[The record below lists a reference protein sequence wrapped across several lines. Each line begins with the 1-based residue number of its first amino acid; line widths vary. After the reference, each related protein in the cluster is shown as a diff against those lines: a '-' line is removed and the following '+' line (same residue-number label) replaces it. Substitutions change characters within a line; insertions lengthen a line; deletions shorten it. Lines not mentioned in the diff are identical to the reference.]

1 MVPAE
6 VQPSEQDRQAWKA
19 KLDRFHR
26 QAGHPTARNMARMM
40 ADAQLPKWK
49 VKMALEHTCCCSYY
63 QEQKGGDISS
73 KQINPASMRNLP
85 GPWEQV
91 GIDVTEWEVPGENIK
106 VKFVIMMDL
115 CTEYK
120 VTNVLFKN
128 KHGITKN
135 ESAEEMNRS
144 VSLRWLA
151 DKPRPRILVRDNA
164 KGLTA
169 KKFVDY
175 MSDLGIEVM
184 MNHGL
189 MDLLNAVINL

>member
-1 MVPAE
+1 
-6 VQPSEQDRQAWKA
+6 
-19 KLDRFHR
+19 
-26 QAGHPTARNMARMM
+26 
-40 ADAQLPKWK
+40 
-49 VKMALEHTCCCSYY
+49 
-63 QEQKGGDISS
+63 
-73 KQINPASMRNLP
+73 MRNLP